1 MERFFT
7 KAEQWQQD
15 NILLRVTYS
24 KARVGTITFSGRVI
38 QISPDHKQLLFY
50 NDDTKSVLNIEL
62 NAIDDVLPFEN

>member
-1 MERFFT
+1 MERFFS

-38 QISPDHKQLLFY
+38 QISPDQKQLLFY
-50 NDDTKSVLNIEL
+50 NDDTKSVLNLEL